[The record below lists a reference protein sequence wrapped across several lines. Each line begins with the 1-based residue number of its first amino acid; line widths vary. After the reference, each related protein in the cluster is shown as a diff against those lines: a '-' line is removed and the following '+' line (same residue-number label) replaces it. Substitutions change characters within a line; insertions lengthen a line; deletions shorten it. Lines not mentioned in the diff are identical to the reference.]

1 VRFARRGA
9 RPGSAAGRPGA
20 PVLDACTVHVETFAV
35 GPLGCNCS
43 IVADLEAKK
52 AVVVDPGGDFESI
65 RARLDKLGV
74 SVDAIVH
81 THTHFDHVGCTAEL
95 QRTTGAAASIH
106 ESDRFLYDLL
116 PLQAGLFGMGTPEK
130 ADMDGALV
138 DGRTLRAGA
147 IEIAVLH
154 TPGHTPGSCCFVA
167 AGADQTL
174 VLAGDTLFRGSIGR
188 TDLWGGD
195 HDAILRSIR
204 GKLLTLPEDARVVT
218 GHGPATT
225 IGHERAL
232 NPFLKNR

>member
-1 VRFARRGA
+1 
-9 RPGSAAGRPGA
+9 
-20 PVLDACTVHVETFAV
+20 
-35 GPLGCNCS
+35 CNCS

-218 GHGPATT
+218 GHGPA
-225 IGHERAL
+225 
-232 NPFLKNR
+232 